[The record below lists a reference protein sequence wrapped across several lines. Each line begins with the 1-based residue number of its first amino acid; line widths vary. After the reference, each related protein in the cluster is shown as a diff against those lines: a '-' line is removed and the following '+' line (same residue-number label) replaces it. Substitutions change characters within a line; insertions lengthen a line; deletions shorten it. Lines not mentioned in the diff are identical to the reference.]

1 MSGYNREKREKFYI
15 YCKDI
20 IEGKSGKE
28 LFEKYREI
36 LETITPRDVMEVFH
50 RVVED
55 GYPIE
60 DIKKGVNKIL
70 HTVYLPLKNY
80 KSLPYSENSAIGLF
94 VKDNY
99 EMEKRLNE
107 IKPLIKSLNK
117 GEKQSLK
124 PLKEKFS
131 SLSKFTLHYTVKEN
145 TVFPLL
151 EKKSD
156 YFKCTQI
163 MWSFDDDIREN
174 LKKINS
180 LLENDFSLKEFNL
193 LSGRLF
199 FDMFAISFRENKILF
214 PYLLEIAEEREINS
228 ILEEIKEMGL
238 PFVNTE
244 EITFKNQGLTGM
256 ESDFSKVNLNTG
268 MLTPEEVILIF
279 NHLPVDIT
287 YVDENNQVK
296 FFSTPK
302 ERIFPRTKSILGR
315 KVQNCHPP
323 ESIETVNRIV
333 ESFRKG
339 EKDRA
344 DFWIKF
350 KNKFILIQYFAVRN
364 EKGEYKGVIEVTQ
377 NITDIKKLEGEKRLL
392 DWEE

>member
-1 MSGYNREKREKFYI
+1 MSGYNKEKREQFYE
-15 YCKDI
+15 YCKGI
-20 IEGKSGKE
+20 IEGKNGRN
-28 LFEKYREI
+28 LFEKYKKI
-36 LETITPRDVMEVFH
+36 LETITPRYVMEVFH
-50 RVVED
+50 KIVED
-55 GYPIE
+55 GYPMD

-80 KSLPYSENSAIGLF
+80 KSLPYSENSPIGLF
-94 VKDNY
+94 VKDND

-107 IKPLIKSLNK
+107 IKPLIKRLNK
-117 GEKQSLK
+117 GENQSLEL
-124 PLKEKFS
+124 LKEKFS
-131 SLSKFTLHYTVKEN
+131 NLSKFTLHYTVKEN

-214 PYLLEIAEEREINS
+214 PYLLEIAEENEINS
-228 ILEEIKEMGL
+228 ILEEIREMGL

-244 EITFKNQGLTGM
+244 KIGKTDTEAKSGNTDLK
-256 ESDFSKVNLNTG
+256 KVNLKTG
-268 MLTPEEVILIF
+268 TLTPEQIILIF

-287 YVDENNQVK
+287 YVDENNEVK

-302 ERIFPRTKSILGR
+302 DKIFPRTKSVLGR

-323 ESIETVNRIV
+323 ESIDTVNRIV

-339 EKDRA
+339 KKDKA

-350 KNKFILIQYFAVRN
+350 KDKFVLIQYFAVRN
-364 EKGEYKGVIEVTQ
+364 EKGEYKGVLEVTQ
-377 NITDIKKLEGEKRLL
+377 DITDIKKLEGEKRLL